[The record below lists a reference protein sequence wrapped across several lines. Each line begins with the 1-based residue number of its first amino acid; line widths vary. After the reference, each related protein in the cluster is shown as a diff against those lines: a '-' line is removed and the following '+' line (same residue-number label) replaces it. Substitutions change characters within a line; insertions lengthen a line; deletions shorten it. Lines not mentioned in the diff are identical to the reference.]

1 MQLLKPVTYSN
12 ESGRNPSLQ
21 VIDQIQISQKNNV
34 VYIPIDSVQ
43 SAWNVLRK
51 GQVCGEP
58 WSAIVATISVALD
71 LVGDTEAGSSSESIL
86 RIIDQKVDHLR
97 KSRPTDGALFHSLD
111 KLMEACHKGVAEL
124 DMTSWNLEN
133 AVTTF
138 GSIKEMTSCK
148 AMLVK
153 VILSFGEMMI
163 WSNSNIH
170 LALGEYGSA
179 TIRDDMVKKQKNGR
193 GIHLLTIG
201 TLSNVSGLGY
211 YGAASAPFSVVQAL
225 MERNFL
231 PSMAVLDIN
240 STFLIPPTE
249 TFEYMVFEKDSATD
263 FTVISNPMTVATY
276 IQQNPVDA
284 ILVGAL
290 HICAS
295 TGYALT
301 PAGTYQLACIAQ
313 GHGVPFYV
321 VAPLASISTSTQ
333 TDDWNVDAN
342 TVPYNTKDGHCLT
355 SQANPTVCSW
365 NPILDVTPASFITA
379 IVTEQGVI
387 QKEQNHDATFP
398 IMKFIDEN
406 GGRILSS
413 ISTLSPEVTTL
424 KNASL
429 AKRISGNFIR
439 FTVHSIVSY
448 LETNCP
454 QVMEELG
461 ATTSFNVTA
470 KEIGTGEFNLVFIV
484 TNKADTEK
492 KVIAKQVRN
501 HVYYSS
507 CEVCA
512 LFFCQPYYVHHI
524 HFLFLFTHVGFACY

>member
-1 MQLLKPVTYSN
+1 
-12 ESGRNPSLQ
+12 
-21 VIDQIQISQKNNV
+21 
-34 VYIPIDSVQ
+34 
-43 SAWNVLRK
+43 
-51 GQVCGEP
+51 
-58 WSAIVATISVALD
+58 
-71 LVGDTEAGSSSESIL
+71 
-86 RIIDQKVDHLR
+86 
-97 KSRPTDGALFHSLD
+97 
-111 KLMEACHKGVAEL
+111 MEACHKGVAEF
-124 DMTSWNLEN
+124 DMTSWSLDN
-133 AVTTF
+133 AVTAA

-153 VILSFGEMMI
+153 AILSFGEMMI

-170 LALGEYGSA
+170 QALGAHGSTA
-179 TIRDDMVKKQKNGR
+179 IRDDMVKKQKNGI

-240 STFLIPPTE
+240 STFLIPPTG
-249 TFEYMVFEKDSATD
+249 TFEYMALEKDSATD
-263 FTVISNPMTVATY
+263 FTVISNPVTVATY

-290 HICAS
+290 RICAS

-313 GHGVPFYV
+313 SHGVPFYV
-321 VAPLASISTSTQ
+321 AAPLASFSTSTQ
-333 TDDWNVDAN
+333 TDAWNVDAN
-342 TVPYNTKDGHCLT
+342 TVPYNTINGHYLP
-355 SQANPTVCSW
+355 SEANPTVCTW
-365 NPILDVTPASFITA
+365 NPILDVTPASLITA
-379 IVTEQGVI
+379 IVTEQGVT
-387 QKEQNHDATFP
+387 QKEQNQDATFP
-398 IMKFIDEN
+398 IMKFTGEN

-413 ISTLSPEVTTL
+413 PEVTTFQH
-424 KNASL
+424 ASL
-429 AKRISGNFIR
+429 SKRFSANFIR

-448 LETNCP
+448 LEANCP

-470 KEIGTGEFNLVFIV
+470 KEIGTGKFNLVFIV

-501 HVYYSS
+501 HVRFALYFLSALL
-507 CEVCA
+507 CA
-512 LFFCQPYYVHHI
+512 SYTFSYFF
-524 HFLFLFTHVGFACY
+524 LLM

>member
-1 MQLLKPVTYSN
+1 
-12 ESGRNPSLQ
+12 
-21 VIDQIQISQKNNV
+21 
-34 VYIPIDSVQ
+34 
-43 SAWNVLRK
+43 
-51 GQVCGEP
+51 
-58 WSAIVATISVALD
+58 
-71 LVGDTEAGSSSESIL
+71 
-86 RIIDQKVDHLR
+86 
-97 KSRPTDGALFHSLD
+97 
-111 KLMEACHKGVAEL
+111 
-124 DMTSWNLEN
+124 
-133 AVTTF
+133 
-138 GSIKEMTSCK
+138 
-148 AMLVK
+148 
-153 VILSFGEMMI
+153 
-163 WSNSNIH
+163 
-170 LALGEYGSA
+170 
-179 TIRDDMVKKQKNGR
+179 
-193 GIHLLTIG
+193 
-201 TLSNVSGLGY
+201 
-211 YGAASAPFSVVQAL
+211 
-225 MERNFL
+225 
-231 PSMAVLDIN
+231 
-240 STFLIPPTE
+240 
-249 TFEYMVFEKDSATD
+249 MVFEKDSATD

-290 HICAS
+290 RICAS

-301 PAGTYQLACIAQ
+301 PAGTYQLACVAQ

-461 ATTSFNVTA
+461 ATTSFNV
-470 KEIGTGEFNLVFIV
+470 
-484 TNKADTEK
+484 